1 MWSSEGQPADTGASK
16 NKALHTTPSDWE
28 HGLEREA
35 IFTLIDNLL
44 SFEACLYHQILPLR
58 LEDSQLLLGMV
69 HSQDSGAL
77 DYVSRIVS
85 YLNYT
90 ITTQEIATETHRA
103 ILSIYLSYK
112 NTSPPD
118 NQPPEAP
125 QTNNYLVEEQN
136 TEKIDFTP
144 SISEDSFSSKIHQSA
159 VQNTDAPGITY
170 SHSSTQT
177 PGVVPPVNNQL
188 EENLA
193 FSDVTVLQ
201 LHPPEVFT
209 SLEALTNLPPK
220 QLLEELLAR
229 VLSGGIGRLY
239 LERQPYEGRI
249 IWSDNGVLQ
258 SVLENIPLS
267 GFQGVLN
274 ELKRFVALPVTRHA
288 EPRQVEK
295 ECLYQQTRV
304 LLRIRV
310 MPGSYGEEAT
320 LQVLRGAALKFY
332 QQQQL
337 IHLSRDIIGISQQ
350 LSHKLHELNQRL
362 LLNPTLKAEQSEAVV
377 ALNQL
382 VEDLD
387 KQIKILTANNQLPI

>member
-1 MWSSEGQPADTGASK
+1 MWSSEGKPADTEASK
-16 NKALHTTPSDWE
+16 GQILHKTSSKWE
-28 HGLEREA
+28 EESEREP
-35 IFTLIDNLL
+35 IFKLIDNLL

-58 LEDSQLLLGMV
+58 LEENQLLLGMV
-69 HSQDSGAL
+69 HAQDGGAL

-90 ITTQEIATETHRA
+90 ITTQEIAAETHRS
-103 ILSIYLSYK
+103 ILSLYLSYK
-112 NTSPPD
+112 NT
-118 NQPPEAP
+118 
-125 QTNNYLVEEQN
+125 
-136 TEKIDFTP
+136 
-144 SISEDSFSSKIHQSA
+144 FSSDEQQIETLQTTTDLEE
-159 VQNTDAPGITY
+159 NTDQQTEEIGF
-170 SHSSTQT
+170 STQT
-177 PGVVPPVNNQL
+177 LEQTPPTKTYQKARNNTEIPTPDNKQP
-188 EENLA
+188 

-201 LHPPEVFT
+201 LHSPEVFT
-209 SLEALTNLPPK
+209 PTDALTNLPPK

-239 LERQPYEGRI
+239 LERQPYQGRI

-332 QQQQL
+332 QQQQV

-362 LLNPTLKAEQSEAVV
+362 LLNPALNTEQSEAVKV
-377 ALNQL
+377 LNRL
-382 VEDLD
+382 AENLD
-387 KQIKILTANNQLPI
+387 QQIKILTANNQLPI

>member
-1 MWSSEGQPADTGASK
+1 MWSSEGKPADTEASTGQI
-16 NKALHTTPSDWE
+16 LHATSSKWE
-28 HGLEREA
+28 EESEREP
-35 IFTLIDNLL
+35 IFKLIDNLL

-58 LEDSQLLLGMV
+58 LEENQLLLGMV
-69 HSQDSGAL
+69 HAQDGGAL

-90 ITTQEIATETHRA
+90 ITTQEIAAETHRS
-103 ILSIYLSYK
+103 ILSLYLSYK
-112 NTSPPD
+112 NT
-118 NQPPEAP
+118 
-125 QTNNYLVEEQN
+125 
-136 TEKIDFTP
+136 
-144 SISEDSFSSKIHQSA
+144 FSSDEQQIETPQI
-159 VQNTDAPGITY
+159 NTDLEENTDQQTEEIGV
-170 SHSSTQT
+170 STQT
-177 PGVVPPVNNQL
+177 LEQTPPLKAYQRTRNHIEIPTPDNKPP
-188 EENLA
+188 

-201 LHPPEVFT
+201 LHSPEVFT
-209 SLEALTNLPPK
+209 PTDSLTNLPPK

-239 LERQPYEGRI
+239 LERQPYQGRI

-332 QQQQL
+332 QQQQV

-362 LLNPTLKAEQSEAVV
+362 LLNP
-377 ALNQL
+377 AL
-382 VEDLD
+382 
-387 KQIKILTANNQLPI
+387 ILNNQKL